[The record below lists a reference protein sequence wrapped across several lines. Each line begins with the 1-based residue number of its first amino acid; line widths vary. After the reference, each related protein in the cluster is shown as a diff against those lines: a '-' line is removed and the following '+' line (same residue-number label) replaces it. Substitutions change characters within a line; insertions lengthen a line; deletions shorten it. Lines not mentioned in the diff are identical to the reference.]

1 MPIPGSCYIYTDP
14 GVSPGGGGGG
24 GGGGGHKTGIG
35 RGETGGISQ
44 ASQS

>member
-24 GGGGGHKTGIG
+24 GGGGAQDWDWAG
-35 RGETGGISQ
+35 RDGGISR